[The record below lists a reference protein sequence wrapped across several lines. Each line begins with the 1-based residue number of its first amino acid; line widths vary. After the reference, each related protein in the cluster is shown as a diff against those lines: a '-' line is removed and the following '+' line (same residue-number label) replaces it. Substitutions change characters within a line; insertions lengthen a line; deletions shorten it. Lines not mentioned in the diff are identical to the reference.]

1 MTRVNRLR
9 AAQIAAAGFLGLI
22 LAGALLL
29 TLPFASAAGEGTA
42 FLPALFT
49 ATSAVSLTGLVV
61 VDTGSYWS
69 FGGQALVLALIQLG
83 GFGIMTLTTLM
94 GMLITGKVNLRSR
107 QLIAAEGR
115 PLSLGGVKKTLLASL
130 VLTVFTEAVV
140 ALALGVRFAVD
151 YGMSPLRASWEGIFH
166 AISAFNN
173 AGFGLRSDSLIP
185 YASDAWILLPLAGAL
200 IIGGLGYPVLA
211 ELVQRLVE
219 RLRFWRRGNVP
230 GARRL
235 SLTTRI
241 TLSGT
246 AVLLILGTIMVAVLE
261 WNGVLK
267 EMAVG
272 TKLLS
277 AFFQGTSPRT
287 AGFNSVDYADM
298 NPVTLMGTDILMFI
312 GGGSA
317 GTAGGIKVTTAVV
330 LLAAMTAEF
339 RGQAGTTLWHRS
351 IPLAVVRQAMT
362 VAAAGVV
369 VVALGVGSVRLLDPG
384 FSADQV
390 TFEVVSA
397 FATVG
402 LSTGITAD
410 LSGGSQLILC
420 LIMYLGRVGPITLV
434 AALAARN
441 IALRFHYPEERPFI
455 G

>member
-1 MTRVNRLR
+1 MNRLR
-9 AAQIAAAGFLGLI
+9 AAQTAAAGFLGLI
-22 LAGALLL
+22 LGGALLL
-29 TLPFASAAGEGTA
+29 TFPFASAAGETTD

-49 ATSAVSLTGLVV
+49 TTSAVSLTGLIV
-61 VDTGSYWS
+61 VDTGSHWS
-69 FGGQALVLALIQLG
+69 LSGQIIVLSLIQLG
-83 GFGIMTLTTLM
+83 GLGIMSLTTLM
-94 GMLITGKVNLRSR
+94 GMLLTGKVNLRSR
-107 QLIAAEGR
+107 QIVAAEGH
-115 PLSLGGVKKTLLASL
+115 PLSLGGVKKTLIAVLL
-130 VLTVFTEAVV
+130 LTVSIEAVV
-140 ALALGVRFAVD
+140 ALVLSFRFAVD
-151 YGMSPLRASWEGIFH
+151 YGMSPLRSVWEGIFH
-166 AISAFNN
+166 AVSAFNN
-173 AGFGLRSDSLIP
+173 AGFGLRSDSLVP

-219 RLRFWRRGNVP
+219 RLRFWRQGPVP

-235 SLTTRI
+235 SITTRM

-246 AVLLILGTIMVAVLE
+246 AVLLVLGTIMVAVLE

-267 EMAVG
+267 EMGVQ

-277 AFFQGTSPRT
+277 AFFQGTAPRT
-287 AGFNSVDYADM
+287 AGFNSVDYAEL
-298 NPVTLMGTDILMFI
+298 NPVTLMGTNLLMFI

-317 GTAGGIKVTTAVV
+317 GTAGGIKITTVIV

-339 RGQAGTTLWHRS
+339 RGRAETTLWHRS

-362 VAAAGVV
+362 VAAAGVG
-369 VVALGVGSVRLLDPG
+369 VVALGVGSVRLLDPE

-390 TFEVVSA
+390 TFEVISA

-410 LSGGSQLILC
+410 LSGASQLILC
-420 LIMYLGRVGPITLV
+420 LLMYLGRIGPITLV
-434 AALAARN
+434 AALAAHN
-441 IALRFHYPEERPFI
+441 IALRFRYPVERPFI